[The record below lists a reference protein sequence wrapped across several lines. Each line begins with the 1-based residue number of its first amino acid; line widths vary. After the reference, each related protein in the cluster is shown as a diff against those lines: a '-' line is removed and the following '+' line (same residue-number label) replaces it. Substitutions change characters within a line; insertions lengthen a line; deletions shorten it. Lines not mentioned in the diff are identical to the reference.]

1 MIFLQLPQEAP
12 ALLIPPGSSTECHLT
27 LHMPFLVSM
36 SPQAPL
42 PAPPQK
48 KPFRIHGSSIAK
60 SPILST
66 SFLSISLTIYCNRN
80 LDIPDEAFLPEV
92 ISSGTCFSFTPLRSV
107 LKVGVYFLLEIDNS
121 ISLSFYLIIPYLSLI
136 IPYLSPSTCPETNNI
151 DYFFSFTVLQYIT
164 TVHHCIVI

>member
-1 MIFLQLPQEAP
+1 MSSNLAH
-12 ALLIPPGSSTECHLT
+12 ALFSLNVTPSPSTRTPP
-27 LHMPFLVSM
+27 P
-36 SPQAPL
+36 
-42 PAPPQK
+42 K

-60 SPILST
+60 SPVLST
-66 SFLSISLTIYCNRN
+66 SFLSISLTIYWNRN
-80 LDIPDEAFLPEV
+80 LDLPDEAFLPEV

-107 LKVGVYFLLEIDNS
+107 LKVGVYF
-121 ISLSFYLIIPYLSLI
+121 LI

>member
-12 ALLIPPGSSTECHLT
+12 ALLILPGSSPECHLT

-60 SPILST
+60 SPVLST
-66 SFLSISLTIYCNRN
+66 SFLSISLTIYWNRN
-80 LDIPDEAFLPEV
+80 LDLPDEAFLPEV

-107 LKVGVYFLLEIDNS
+107 LKVGVYF
-121 ISLSFYLIIPYLSLI
+121 LI